1 MLPSD
6 SLCQTSIF
14 YREAPG
20 GCFTNV
26 SRALQNILS
35 IFVCCRN
42 RTSYENF
49 QLKLCSC
56 AQSHALGTRTK
67 FQFEIMTLNMITGI
81 VYFREII
88 LESSRNVSETI
99 PGLATGCHRDV
110 RRGGLS
116 SCFCMLLHFLEI
128 SCKRQLGMSF
138 WQNGKHMVSLFFIL
152 SVHVYL
158 YMAWYVAIWLY
169 LFFAIFFRLT

>member
-1 MLPSD
+1 M
-6 SLCQTSIF
+6 
-14 YREAPG
+14 
-20 GCFTNV
+20 
-26 SRALQNILS
+26 
-35 IFVCCRN
+35 CCRN

-67 FQFEIMTLNMITGI
+67 FQFEIMTLNVITCI
-81 VYFREII
+81 VYFLEII
-88 LESSRNVSETI
+88 LESSRNVSETT

-128 SCKRQLGMSF
+128 SCKRQLGMLF
-138 WQNGKHMVSLFFIL
+138 WQNGKHMVSLFFY
-152 SVHVYL
+152 SFCACVFVYGL
-158 YMAWYVAIWLY
+158 IRRNMI
-169 LFFAIFFRLT
+169 IPFFRHIFTSHIVLHYCL